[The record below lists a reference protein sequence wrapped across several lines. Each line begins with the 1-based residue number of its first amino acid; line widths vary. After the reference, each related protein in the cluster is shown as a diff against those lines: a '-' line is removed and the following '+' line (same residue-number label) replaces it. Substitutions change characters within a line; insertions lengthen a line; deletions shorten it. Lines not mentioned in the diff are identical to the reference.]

1 MLQRRSPL
9 PRRLRALCAV
19 LPAAAGLLL
28 PLAASSAASA
38 ASAVPHGPR
47 PAVVRPAH
55 PGPATAAR
63 PVAAADPAPAPGAP
77 EGSRLPGTGSAGAL
91 PLIGLAALGCVLAG
105 LLVLLSK
112 ARRRH

>member
-28 PLAASSAASA
+28 PLAASPA

-77 EGSRLPGTGSAGAL
+77 EGSRLPGTGGAGAL